1 MGDESADRSPGAT
14 DVSGIATRWDAA
26 IAELFD
32 WFGHPDAQD
41 AQRGRRSTAAARR
54 QRIDSDDANATQS
67 SKGAA
72 TAKALCRS
80 FRTGSPATDAHDL
93 ISETRLRVLRRRAHA
108 VADGVEP
115 PDNIEAYATEIMKNV
130 LKRAYGAPSPAAPGR
145 SDFDGDAYPHAV
157 LDNGDVDAARARD
170 RVGRLRSGIESVE
183 CNPAERSA
191 ALAYVTLFPALT
203 GGDAE
208 RIDIADLP
216 WPRAGAR
223 PDQAAMWPCA
233 YLATQDRSMFPND
246 VGGGAAQRKRLSRF
260 CQRAT
265 DVVLLAATRTAP

>member
-1 MGDESADRSPGAT
+1 MGDESAIHSPRSTDRS
-14 DVSGIATRWDAA
+14 DVAARWDAA
-26 IAELFD
+26 IADLFD

-41 AQRGRRSTAAARR
+41 EQRRRRSTAAARQ
-54 QRIDSDDANATQS
+54 QRTDRDDANAPRS
-67 SKGAA
+67 PKGAA

-80 FRTGSPATDAHDL
+80 FRTGSPATDAYDL
-93 ISETRLRVLRRRAHA
+93 ISETRLRMLRRRHRA
-108 VADGVEP
+108 VAAGVEP
-115 PDNIEAYATEIMKNV
+115 PDNIKAYATEVMKNV

-145 SDFDGDAYPHAV
+145 SDFDGDAYPQSV
-157 LDNGDVDAARARD
+157 LNNGDVDAARARD
-170 RVGRLRSGIESVE
+170 RVDRLRSGIESID

-191 ALAYVTLFPALT
+191 ALAYITLFPALT

-233 YLATQDRSMFPND
+233 YLATRDRSMFPND

-265 DVVLLAATRTAP
+265 DVVLLAATRTAL